1 MKLAFLLFTT
11 PAICIFDLSDEG
23 HDERETMVRPLHRS
37 SNSLVV
43 GCFFFSSSDSRLVL
57 LVVALAI
64 ARVPAIFVYYF
75 AGTVN

>member
-1 MKLAFLLFTT
+1 MMNVKRWF
-11 PAICIFDLSDEG
+11 
-23 HDERETMVRPLHRS
+23 VRYIVLRIRL
-37 SNSLVV
+37 SLVF
-43 GCFFFSSSDSRLVL
+43 FFFSSSDSRLVL